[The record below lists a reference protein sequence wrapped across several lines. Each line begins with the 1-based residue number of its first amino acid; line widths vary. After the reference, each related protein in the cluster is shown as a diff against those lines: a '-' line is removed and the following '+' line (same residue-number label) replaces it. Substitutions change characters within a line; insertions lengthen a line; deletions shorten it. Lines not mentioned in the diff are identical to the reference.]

1 MRHKI
6 LFFLILSFLSGCAGV
21 PAPRPETPAARQD
34 SVKRADP
41 EALFH
46 ALATLGVDYRR
57 GGASPAGFDCS
68 GLVAYVYR
76 EAYGIDLPHYT
87 LAQSRYGQAVER
99 SELELGDLVFYNTE
113 RQPYSH
119 VGIYLGD
126 GRFIHAPKPGASV
139 RVEKMASSYWS
150 KRFDGAR
157 RILAQQVY

>member
-1 MRHKI
+1 MRLNL
-6 LFFLILSFLSGCAGV
+6 LFFLLLGFITGCAGL
-21 PAPRPETPAARQD
+21 PAPRPDAPLPLPL
-34 SVKRADP
+34 VKQTDP

-57 GGASPAGFDCS
+57 GGHSPASGFDCS
-68 GLVAYVYR
+68 GLVTYIYR

-87 LAQSRYGQAVER
+87 LAQSRYGKAVEH
-99 SELELGDLVFYNTE
+99 SALELGDLVFYNTE

-119 VGIYLGD
+119 VGIYLGE
-126 GRFIHAPKPGASV
+126 GRFIHAPRPGASV

-157 RILAQQVY
+157 RIVASGD